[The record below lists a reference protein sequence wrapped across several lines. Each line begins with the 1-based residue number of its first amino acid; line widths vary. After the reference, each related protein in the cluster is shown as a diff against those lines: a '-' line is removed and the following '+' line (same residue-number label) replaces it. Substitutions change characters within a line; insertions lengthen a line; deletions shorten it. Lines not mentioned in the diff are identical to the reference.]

1 MKIYEKEIDGKL
13 VRKQRNE
20 IVLSVTRTIIDKK
33 TGEENEVNSNVYN
46 PTHEMLL
53 ENGWVEY
60 VPVNNAKEVPMFM
73 LVKTAKTRKLDEL
86 HRYDESSEVN
96 DCIIVY
102 KGEEIHYW
110 ANKTE
115 RNDLKNAVRD
125 CIAMGRT
132 EYRLDLR
139 DKGISITLPC
149 ELLLQMMA
157 ALEVYAIDCYNKTTD
172 HRFAIE
178 ACTTEEAVNTY
189 EFRGVG
195 YPAKCRFEA

>member
-20 IVLSVTRTIIDKK
+20 IVLSVTRTITDKK
-33 TGEENEVNSNVYN
+33 TGEENEVKGNVYN

-73 LVKTAKTRKLDEL
+73 LVKTAKTRKLYNLEE
-86 HRYDESSEVN
+86 YDNSSEVN
-96 DCIIVY
+96 DCIIMY
-102 KGEEIHYW
+102 QGQELHYW
-110 ANKTE
+110 ASKDE

-139 DKGISITLPC
+139 DKGISITLSC
-149 ELLLQMMA
+149 ELLLQMLA
-157 ALEVYAIDCYNKTTD
+157 ALEVYAVDCFNVTTD
-172 HRFAIE
+172 HEFAIKSLTTKDEIE
-178 ACTTEEAVNTY
+178 AY
-189 EFRGVG
+189 DFKVG
-195 YPAKCRFEA
+195 YPEVPRFEL

>member
-1 MKIYEKEIDGKL
+1 MKEDGSLEFLGKVLKIDG
-13 VRKQRNE
+13 RQ
-20 IVLSVTRTIIDKK
+20 IINPS
-33 TGEENEVNSNVYN
+33 EEQILAAGY
-46 PTHEMLL
+46 
-53 ENGWVEY
+53 VEY
-60 VPVNNAKEVPMFM
+60 VPPTPTEPTEEELLADAKS
-73 LVKTAKTRKLDEL
+73 RKLSDL
-86 HRYDESSEVN
+86 HEYDNSSEVN

-102 KGEEIHYW
+102 QGEEIHYW

-125 CIAMGRT
+125 CVAMGRN

-139 DKGISITLPC
+139 DKGISITLLC

-178 ACTTEEAVNTY
+178 ACTTEEDVDSY

>member
-1 MKIYEKEIDGKL
+1 MKRYYK
-13 VRKQRNE
+13 
-20 IVLSVTRTIIDKK
+20 
-33 TGEENEVNSNVYN
+33 
-46 PTHEMLL
+46 L
-53 ENGWVEY
+53 ENGIKKWFSGVLKYDGRQIINPSEEQLLAAGYVEY
-60 VPVNNAKEVPMFM
+60 VPPTPEEPTEEELLEEAKS
-73 LVKTAKTRKLDEL
+73 RKLVEL
-86 HRYDESSEVN
+86 NDYDNSSAVN

-102 KGEEIHYW
+102 QGEEIHYW

-172 HRFAIE
+172 HEFAINALITLEEVE
-178 ACTTEEAVNTY
+178 AY
-189 EFRGVG
+189 DFKVG
-195 YPAKCRFEA
+195 YPEKLRFEV